1 MTLPSPSD
9 YCWVIGFT
17 PQERWIAPVIY
28 AAVEA
33 EWQKA
38 CEIAVTRLGDDTP
51 APELMELAIQ
61 QTAKH
66 LADLSPT
73 GIEEVRAILVRFY
86 RNAVRRRQY
95 ADKKLN
101 FRGTSADI
109 ELLAESRKH
118 VSAAVEAKLD
128 LATLLRDTPDDLRQ
142 AMLLRYGA
150 RGRWNEV
157 AEEMSKSEEAVR
169 KSCQRELV
177 RIRTSLGLNER
188 TRDTSQ
194 STQRPGERTQ

>member
-33 EWQKA
+33 EWQRA
-38 CEIAVTRLGDDTP
+38 CEIAVTRLGDNTL

-61 QTAKH
+61 QTAEY
-66 LADLSPT
+66 LADLSPI
-73 GIEEVRAILVRFY
+73 GIEEVRAILNRFY

-95 ADKKLN
+95 ADKRLN

-109 ELLAESRKH
+109 EALAESRGH
-118 VSAAVEAKLD
+118 ATLAIEAKLD
-128 LATLLRDTPDDLRQ
+128 LATLLRDTPVDLRR

-169 KSCQRELV
+169 KSCQRELI
-177 RIRTSLGLNER
+177 RIRNRLGLKEHATGTNR
-188 TRDTSQ
+188 L
-194 STQRPGERTQ
+194 TQRPGERAQ

>member
-17 PQERWIAPVIY
+17 PQERWIAPVIH

-33 EWQKA
+33 EWQRA
-38 CEIAVTRLGDDTP
+38 CEIAVTRLGDNTL

-61 QTAKH
+61 QTAEY
-66 LADLSPT
+66 LADLSPI

-95 ADKKLN
+95 ADKRLN

-109 ELLAESRKH
+109 EVLAESRSH
-118 VSAAVEAKLD
+118 ASPAIEAKVD

-169 KSCQRELV
+169 KSCQRELI
-177 RIRTSLGLNER
+177 RIRNRLGLKER
-188 TRDTSQ
+188 ARDITQ
-194 STQRPGERTQ
+194 SPQRPGERTL

>member
-33 EWQKA
+33 EWQRA
-38 CEIAVTRLGDDTP
+38 CEIAVTRLGDNTL

-61 QTAKH
+61 QTAEH
-66 LADLSPT
+66 LADLSPI
-73 GIEEVRAILVRFY
+73 GIEEVRAILVRLY

-95 ADKKLN
+95 ADKRLN
-101 FRGTSADI
+101 FRGISADV
-109 ELLAESRKH
+109 EVLAESRNH
-118 VSAAVEAKLD
+118 ASAAVEAKLD
-128 LATLLRDTPDDLRQ
+128 LATLLRDTPDDLRK

-150 RGRWNEV
+150 RDRWNEV

-169 KSCQRELV
+169 KSCQRELI
-177 RIRTSLGLNER
+177 RIRNRLGLKEHAIGTNR
-188 TRDTSQ
+188 L
-194 STQRPGERTQ
+194 TQRPGDRTQ

>member
-17 PQERWIAPVIY
+17 PQERWIAPVIH
-28 AAVEA
+28 AAVES
-33 EWQKA
+33 EWQRA
-38 CEIAVTRLGDDTP
+38 CEIAVTRLGDDSL

-61 QTAKH
+61 QTAEY

-95 ADKKLN
+95 ADKRLN
-101 FRGTSADI
+101 FRGTSADV
-109 ELLAESRKH
+109 EVLAESRSH
-118 VSAAVEAKLD
+118 ASPAIEAKLD

-157 AEEMSKSEEAVR
+157 AEEMSKSEDAVR
-169 KSCQRELV
+169 KSCQRELI
-177 RIRTSLGLNER
+177 RIRNRFGLKER
-188 TRDTSQ
+188 ARDTRRSI
-194 STQRPGERTQ
+194 QRPEGRTP

>member
-33 EWQKA
+33 EWQRA
-38 CEIAVTRLGDDTP
+38 CEIAVTRLGDNTL

-61 QTAKH
+61 QTAEY

-73 GIEEVRAILVRFY
+73 GTEEVRAILVRFY

-95 ADKKLN
+95 ADKRLN
-101 FRGTSADI
+101 FRGTSADV
-109 ELLAESRKH
+109 EVLAESRDH
-118 VSAAVEAKLD
+118 ASPAIEATLD
-128 LATLLRDTPDDLRQ
+128 LATLLRDTPDDLRR

-169 KSCQRELV
+169 KSCQRELI
-177 RIRTSLGLNER
+177 RIRNRLGLEER
-188 TRDTSQ
+188 ARDITR
-194 STQRPGERTQ
+194 STQRPGERTL

>member
-73 GIEEVRAILVRFY
+73 GIEEVRAILLRFY

-95 ADKKLN
+95 ADKRLN
-101 FRGTSADI
+101 FRGTSADL
-109 ELLAESRKH
+109 EVLAESRH
-118 VSAAVEAKLD
+118 QAPPAIEAKLD
-128 LATLLRDTPDDLRQ
+128 LATLLSDTPDDLRR

-150 RGRWNEV
+150 RGQWNEV

-169 KSCQRELV
+169 KSCQRELI
-177 RIRTSLGLNER
+177 RIRNRFEAKER
-188 TRDTSQ
+188 ARHATRSIE
-194 STQRPGERTQ
+194 RPGGRTL

>member
-17 PQERWIAPVIY
+17 PQERWIAPLIH

-33 EWQKA
+33 EWQRA
-38 CEIAVTRLGDDTP
+38 CEIAATRLGDNSQ
-51 APELMELAIQ
+51 APELMELAIR
-61 QTAKH
+61 QTAEH
-66 LADLSPT
+66 LTDLPPT
-73 GIEEVRAILVRFY
+73 GIDEVRAVLVRFY

-95 ADKKLN
+95 ADKRLK
-101 FRGTSADI
+101 FQGTSVDV
-109 ELLAESRKH
+109 EVLAELQGD
-118 VSAAVEAKLD
+118 VSSAIEATLD

-150 RGRWNEV
+150 RSRWNEV

-169 KSCQRELV
+169 KRCQRELI
-177 RIRTSLGLNER
+177 RIRNRVGLKER
-188 TRDTSQ
+188 VTDTVR
-194 STQRPGERTQ
+194 STPRPGGKSL